1 VLILARKR
9 WERIVIG
16 GVVWVTV
23 IEIEGGYVRLH
34 IYAPKSI
41 GIYRKEI
48 WDLRQA
54 GQGATAQVEAQPDG
68 GKGAADPPPGG
79 GATSAGESQPGEAEA
94 HSADWPSADEQGA
107 FYIPPHPVLD
117 GCPGLVLRR
126 KVNEQIIINDD
137 VVITVV
143 EIRRDKVRLGTDAPR
158 RVQVHR
164 KEVYEAMYGPPPE
177 GEPGAGAS

>member
-1 VLILARKR
+1 MLILSRKR

-23 IEIEGGYVRLH
+23 IEIRGGEVRLH

-41 GIYRKEI
+41 GIFRKEL
-48 WDLRQA
+48 WDERHA
-54 GQGATAQVEAQPDG
+54 DQGATTEAEPR
-68 GKGAADPPPGG
+68 AN
-79 GATSAGESQPGEAEA
+79 GATFAVVPQSGAEAATADEAQPGEAEA
-94 HSADWPSADEQGA
+94 ETTEWPTADEQGE
-107 FYIPPHPVLD
+107 FYLPPHPVLD
-117 GCPGLVLRR
+117 GCPGLTLRR

-158 RVQVHR
+158 SVQVHR
-164 KEVYEAMYGPPPE
+164 KEVYEAMYGPPQE
-177 GEPGAGAS
+177 EAEPGAG